1 MKEIQSILNHN
12 NEDPNQT
19 IKSHE
24 TGHEGLSNTPLRIG
38 HDLNNLTD
46 TDLNRDHGMDRNEG
60 DHGQSKTHNGL
71 VFLDES
77 HEMSSPFD
85 DDPPLR
91 VLTTDRVYGEDD
103 EANFEVEALDVVNK
117 ASGRHISFHVVTTK
131 RDHPGVVCIITKQLS
146 NGETGIL
153 LGQHWRPAT
162 GKWAWELPRGMGDLG
177 ESLEDTAIRETKEE
191 TGISIPKS
199 DVEVLQ
205 SIQADTGVLSNSIG
219 VVVLEASE
227 DSYAIQEHDWELSH
241 MDWWTMDEI
250 NRAISRGLITC
261 GITLSALMIYST
273 RQ

>member
-1 MKEIQSILNHN
+1 MNHN
-12 NEDPNQT
+12 NEVPGQT

-24 TGHEGLSNTPLRIG
+24 TGHEGLINTQLRID

-46 TDLNRDHGMDRNEG
+46 TDLNRDHDMDRNEG
-60 DHGQSKTHNGL
+60 GHDQYKTLNG
-71 VFLDES
+71 S
-77 HEMSSPFD
+77 HEMPSPFD

-91 VLTTDRVYGEDD
+91 VLTTDRVYGKDD

-131 RDHPGVVCIITKQLS
+131 KDHPGVVCIVTKRLP

-162 GKWAWELPRGMGDLG
+162 GEWAWELPRGMGDLG

-191 TGISIPKS
+191 TGISIPRS

-219 VVVLEASE
+219 VVVLQASG
-227 DSYAIQEHDWELSH
+227 DPSAIQKHDWELSH

-250 NRAISRGLITC
+250 KRAISRGVITC
-261 GITLSALMIYST
+261 GITLGALMVYGT
-273 RQ
+273 YQ

>member
-1 MKEIQSILNHN
+1 MNHN
-12 NEDPNQT
+12 NEGPGQT

-24 TGHEGLSNTPLRIG
+24 TGHEGLTNRSQTPSD
-38 HDLNNLTD
+38 HDLNDLTD
-46 TDLNRDHGMDRNEG
+46 TDLNRDHDVDRNEG
-60 DHGQSKTHNGL
+60 GHDQFKTLNG
-71 VFLDES
+71 S
-77 HEMSSPFD
+77 HEMPSPFD

-91 VLTTDRVYGEDD
+91 VLSTDRVYGKDD

-131 RDHPGVVCIITKQLS
+131 RDHPGVVCIVTKRLP

-162 GKWAWELPRGMGDLG
+162 SEWAWELPRGMGDLG

-191 TGISIPKS
+191 TGISIPRS

-219 VVVLEASE
+219 VVVLQASG
-227 DSYAIQEHDWELSH
+227 DPSAIQKHDWELSH

-250 NRAISRGLITC
+250 NRAINRGVITC
-261 GITLSALMIYST
+261 GITLSALMVYGT

>member
-1 MKEIQSILNHN
+1 MNHN
-12 NEDPNQT
+12 NEGPGQT

-24 TGHEGLSNTPLRIG
+24 TGHEGLTNRSQTPSD
-38 HDLNNLTD
+38 HDLNDLTD
-46 TDLNRDHGMDRNEG
+46 TDLNRDHDMDRNEG
-60 DHGQSKTHNGL
+60 GHDQYKTLNG
-71 VFLDES
+71 S
-77 HEMSSPFD
+77 HEMPSPFD

-91 VLTTDRVYGEDD
+91 VLTTDRVYGKDD

-131 RDHPGVVCIITKQLS
+131 RDHPGVVCIVTKRLP

-162 GKWAWELPRGMGDLG
+162 GEWAWELPRGMGDLG

-191 TGISIPKS
+191 TGISIPRS

-219 VVVLEASE
+219 VVVLQASG
-227 DSYAIQEHDWELSH
+227 DPSAIQKHDWELSH

-250 NRAISRGLITC
+250 KRAISRGVITC
-261 GITLSALMIYST
+261 GITLGALMVYGT

>member
-1 MKEIQSILNHN
+1 MNHN
-12 NEDPNQT
+12 NEGPGQT

-24 TGHEGLSNTPLRIG
+24 TRHEGLINTQLRID

-60 DHGQSKTHNGL
+60 DYGQSKTHNGL
-71 VFLDES
+71 VFLDGS
-77 HEMSSPFD
+77 HEMPSPFD

-91 VLTTDRVYGEDD
+91 VLTTDRVYGKDD

-131 RDHPGVVCIITKQLS
+131 KDHPGVVCIVTKRLP

-162 GKWAWELPRGMGDLG
+162 GEWAWELPRGMGDLG

-191 TGISIPKS
+191 TGISIPRS

-219 VVVLEASE
+219 VVVLQASG
-227 DSYAIQEHDWELSH
+227 DSSAIQKHDWELSH

-261 GITLSALMIYST
+261 GITLGALMVYGT

>member
-1 MKEIQSILNHN
+1 MNHN
-12 NEDPNQT
+12 NEGPGQT

-24 TGHEGLSNTPLRIG
+24 TGHESLTNRSQTPSD
-38 HDLNNLTD
+38 HDLNDLTD
-46 TDLNRDHGMDRNEG
+46 TDLNRDYDVDRNEG
-60 DHGQSKTHNGL
+60 GYDQFKTLNR
-71 VFLDES
+71 S
-77 HEMSSPFD
+77 HEMPSPFD

-91 VLTTDRVYGEDD
+91 VLTTDRVYGKDD

-131 RDHPGVVCIITKQLS
+131 KDHPGVVCIVTKRLP

-162 GKWAWELPRGMGDLG
+162 GEWAWELPRGMGDLG

-191 TGISIPKS
+191 TGISIPRS

-219 VVVLEASE
+219 VVVLQASG
-227 DSYAIQEHDWELSH
+227 DPSAIQKHDWELSH

-250 NRAISRGLITC
+250 KRAISRGVITC
-261 GITLSALMIYST
+261 GITLGALMVYGT
-273 RQ
+273 YQ

>member
-1 MKEIQSILNHN
+1 MNHN
-12 NEDPNQT
+12 NEGPVQT

-24 TGHEGLSNTPLRIG
+24 TGHEGLTNRSQTPSD
-38 HDLNNLTD
+38 HDLNDLTD
-46 TDLNRDHGMDRNEG
+46 SDLNRDHDMDRNEG
-60 DHGQSKTHNGL
+60 GHDQSKTFNG
-71 VFLDES
+71 S
-77 HEMSSPFD
+77 HEMPSLFD

-91 VLTTDRVYGEDD
+91 VLTTDRVYGKDD

-131 RDHPGVVCIITKQLS
+131 RDHPGVVCIVTKRLP

-162 GKWAWELPRGMGDLG
+162 GKWAWELPRGMGDRG

-191 TGISIPKS
+191 TGISIPRS

-219 VVVLEASE
+219 VVVLQASG
-227 DSYAIQEHDWELSH
+227 DPSAIQKHDWELSH

-250 NRAISRGLITC
+250 KRAISRGVITC
-261 GITLSALMIYST
+261 GITLGALMVYGT

>member
-1 MKEIQSILNHN
+1 MNHN
-12 NEDPNQT
+12 NEGPGQT

-24 TGHEGLSNTPLRIG
+24 TGHEGLTNRSQTPSD
-38 HDLNNLTD
+38 HDLNDLTD
-46 TDLNRDHGMDRNEG
+46 TDLNRDHDMDRNEG
-60 DHGQSKTHNGL
+60 GHGQSKTLNG
-71 VFLDES
+71 S
-77 HEMSSPFD
+77 HEMPSPFD

-91 VLTTDRVYGEDD
+91 VLTTDRVYGKDD

-131 RDHPGVVCIITKQLS
+131 KDHPGVVCIVTKRLP

-162 GKWAWELPRGMGDLG
+162 GEWAWELPRGMGDLG

-191 TGISIPKS
+191 TGISIPRS

-219 VVVLEASE
+219 VVVLQASG
-227 DSYAIQEHDWELSH
+227 DPSAIQKHDWELSH

-250 NRAISRGLITC
+250 KRAISRGVINC
-261 GITLSALMIYST
+261 GITLGALMVYGT